1 MLTLI
6 NLHVYSLP
14 HYCIDLHVST
24 VSDTGYEN
32 FDEPWV
38 ILKNHSIMN
47 SKYITVFF
55 VIFYWLS
62 VPPDMNSCWL
72 TEEQGVITTWPASQS
87 NHFMRKNYSRAPSDS
102 AVHCKK
108 GLRYS
113 RPGIGL
119 GTEFH
124 SEKIPR
130 NRLGTV
136 SVIPRHSEFRG
147 RANSVRVPRKSQFWS
162 SDGTEQTGIP
172 RKN

>member
-1 MLTLI
+1 
-6 NLHVYSLP
+6 
-14 HYCIDLHVST
+14 
-24 VSDTGYEN
+24 
-32 FDEPWV
+32 
-38 ILKNHSIMN
+38 MN

-62 VPPDMNSCWL
+62 VPQDMNSCWL

-87 NHFMRKNYSRAPSDS
+87 NHFMIKNYSRASSDS

-136 SVIPRHSEFRG
+136 SVIPRHSEFHG
-147 RANSVRVPRKSQFWS
+147 RANSEARMEQNGPEFREKFS
-162 SDGTEQTGIP
+162 STEQSKYWTKLLLTRVVETNYGIACQSQIL
-172 RKN
+172 RF